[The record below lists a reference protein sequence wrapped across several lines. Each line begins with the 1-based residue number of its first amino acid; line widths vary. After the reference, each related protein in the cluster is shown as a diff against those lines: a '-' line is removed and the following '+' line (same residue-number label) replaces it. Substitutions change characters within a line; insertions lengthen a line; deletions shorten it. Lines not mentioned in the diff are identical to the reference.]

1 VKYKGWNPDKERGT
15 YDLDFYEKHRKYYE
29 AGVSHLASWL
39 KDNLQ
44 FTTIVD
50 VGCGVGDMLVPLLG
64 THECYGVDFSNGA
77 RDGLVIPKE
86 RYTDHDLT
94 TPIGKVE
101 HRDVVLSLE
110 VWEHIPEEFEPTYV
124 ANLMAFTPDVLIV
137 SCAADGQWGRHHYNC
152 GDKAHVLQVVGAYG
166 YEEDAELTATWA
178 KIKKLAGFYRK
189 NTVIFRRKQ
198 VVAQV
203 PDRAIDLAG

>member
-1 VKYKGWNPDKERGT
+1 MKYKGWNPDKERQT

-29 AGVSHLASWL
+29 GGVGNLATWL
-39 KDNLQ
+39 RDNLQ
-44 FTTIVD
+44 FKSIVD
-50 VGCGVGDMLVPLLG
+50 VGCGLGDMLVPLLE

-86 RYTDHDLT
+86 RYIDHDLT
-94 TPIGKVE
+94 TPFLPSEIP

-110 VWEHIPEEFEPTYV
+110 VWEHIPEEFEKIYV

-152 GDKAHVLQVVGAYG
+152 GDKAHVTSVIAPYG
-166 YEEDAELTATWA
+166 YEEDTTLTEGWG

-189 NTVIFRRKQ
+189 NTVIFKR
-198 VVAQV
+198 AQ
-203 PDRAIDLAG
+203 PTLPEAA